1 MSAHRRLT
9 TIAAF
14 VLALAIALLPGVA
27 TAQEDAP
34 GPRWIQLL
42 WDAPSVDA
50 GTLVEHAAEHS
61 DLQITTIARWDNADQ
76 RWLLWRLWCACVR
89 QRFHGAGAGLHL
101 LVLRDLYRLRDA
113 GVRHPAASRTKDEL
127 VIEEEH
133 SREGYDRGLFRH
145 WIDADGDGCDTRR
158 EVLIRD
164 AVETPTVGERCNL
177 SGGRWV
183 SLYDGRVFTGDG
195 GGLDMDHM
203 VPLAEAWDSG
213 AWAWSP
219 ERRRAF
225 ANDLEHRFAL
235 LAVSASSNRSKGAR
249 DPAEWMPPDA
259 SSHCLYATYWRDT
272 KVAWG
277 LTFDQAEVGCAGGRA
292 WRRAKTDPAVRARPA
307 SPPPPSLLP
316 CGATRTW
323 WAYITSCEDSWFRS
337 RSPGYCVRLIGR

>member
-1 MSAHRRLT
+1 MSARRRLT
-9 TIAAF
+9 TIVPL
-14 VLALAIALLPGVA
+14 VLVLAIALLPGVA

-50 GTLVEHAAEHS
+50 GTLVEHAAENR
-61 DLQITTIARWDNADQ
+61 DLQITTIARWENTDQ
-76 RWLLWRLWCACVR
+76 RWLLWRPGAPAFLNDFTELQQGSIYW
-89 QRFHGAGAGLHL
+89 FHATYVGSGPPAFDIP
-101 LVLRDLYRLRDA
+101 LRV
-113 GVRHPAASRTKDEL
+113 GPEL
-127 VIEEEH
+127 VIKAEH

-177 SGGRWV
+177 SDGRWV
-183 SLYDGRVFTGDG
+183 SLYDGTVFTGDG
-195 GGLDMDHM
+195 GGLDVDHM
-203 VPLAEAWDSG
+203 VPLAEAWESG

-249 DPAEWMPPDA
+249 DPAEWMPPDP
-259 SSHCLYATYWRDT
+259 SSHCLYATYWWDT
-272 KVAWG
+272 KVAWA
-277 LTFDQAEVGCAGGRA
+277 LTFDQAEVDALEIALATC
-292 WRRAKTDPAVRARPA
+292 TD
-307 SPPPPSLLP
+307 
-316 CGATRTW
+316 
-323 WAYITSCEDSWFRS
+323 
-337 RSPGYCVRLIGR
+337 

>member
-1 MSAHRRLT
+1 MSVHRRLT
-9 TIAAF
+9 AIAGV
-14 VLALAIALLPGVA
+14 VLPLAIALLPGVS

-34 GPRWIQLL
+34 ISKWIQLL

-50 GTLVEHAAEHS
+50 GPLVEHAAEHS
-61 DLQITTIARWDNADQ
+61 DLRITTIARWDNGEQ
-76 RWLLWRLWCACVR
+76 RWLLWRPGVPAFVNAFTELQEGSIYWFDATYV
-89 QRFHGAGAGLHL
+89 GAGPPAFDIPLRVGPEAEDGRELA
-101 LVLRDLYRLRDA
+101 LV
-113 GVRHPAASRTKDEL
+113 GEWEIIV
-127 VIEEEH
+127 EEEH

-145 WIDADGDGCDTRR
+145 WIDADGDGCDTRK

-164 AVETPTVGERCNL
+164 AIETPTVGERCNL

-195 GGLDMDHM
+195 GGLDVDHM
-203 VPLAEAWDSG
+203 VPLAEAWESG

-225 ANDLEHRFAL
+225 ANDLENRFAL

-272 KVAWG
+272 KVAWD
-277 LTFDQAEVGCAGGRA
+277 LTFDQAEADA
-292 WRRAKTDPAVRARPA
+292 LD
-307 SPPPPSLLP
+307 
-316 CGATRTW
+316 GALAT
-323 WAYITSCEDSWFRS
+323 CKD
-337 RSPGYCVRLIGR
+337 

>member
-34 GPRWIQLL
+34 LSKWIQLL

-50 GTLVEHAAEHS
+50 GTIVEHAAEHS
-61 DLQITTIARWDNADQ
+61 DLRITTIAQWDNADQ
-76 RWLLWRLWCACVR
+76 RWLLWRSGAPAFVNAFTELEQGSIYW
-89 QRFHGAGAGLHL
+89 FHATYVGSGSP
-101 LVLRDLYRLRDA
+101 VFDIPLRIE
-113 GVRHPAASRTKDEL
+113 PEL

-145 WIDADGDGCDTRR
+145 WIDADGDGCDTRK

-183 SLYDGRVFTGDG
+183 SLYDGTVFTGGG
-195 GGLDMDHM
+195 GGLDIDHM
-203 VPLAEAWDSG
+203 VPLAEAWESG

-249 DPAEWMPPDA
+249 DPADWMPPDA

-272 KVAWG
+272 KVAWA
-277 LTFDQAEVGCAGGRA
+277 LTFDQAEVDALEVA
-292 WRRAKTDPAVRARPA
+292 
-307 SPPPPSLLP
+307 L
-316 CGATRTW
+316 ATCT
-323 WAYITSCEDSWFRS
+323 E
-337 RSPGYCVRLIGR
+337 

>member
-27 TAQEDAP
+27 TAQEDAA

-61 DLQITTIARWDNADQ
+61 DLRITTIARWDNADQ
-76 RWLLWRLWCACVR
+76 RWLLWRPGVPAFVNAFTELQQGSIYWFSATYV
-89 QRFHGAGAGLHL
+89 GSGT
-101 LVLRDLYRLRDA
+101 A
-113 GVRHPAASRTKDEL
+113 GVRHPVARRTGACHRGGAQPGGL
-127 VIEEEH
+127 RPRSVP
-133 SREGYDRGLFRH
+133 SLDRRRRRRLRH
-145 WIDADGDGCDTRR
+145 AQGSADPRR
-158 EVLIRD
+158 GRD
-164 AVETPTVGERCNL
+164 
-177 SGGRWV
+177 S
-183 SLYDGRVFTGDG
+183 DGRRALQSLRWAMGQPLRRTGVHRRRRRPRCG
-195 GGLDMDHM
+195 SHGAARRG
-203 VPLAEAWDSG
+203 WDSG

-249 DPAEWMPPDA
+249 DPAEWMPPEA

-272 KVAWG
+272 KVAWA
-277 LTFDQAEVGCAGGRA
+277 LTFDQAEVDALEIA
-292 WRRAKTDPAVRARPA
+292 
-307 SPPPPSLLP
+307 L
-316 CGATRTW
+316 AT
-323 WAYITSCEDSWFRS
+323 CKD
-337 RSPGYCVRLIGR
+337 